1 MSAIFAIAISIGC
14 IFWSLSEPIWAWMP
28 ILVLALAI
36 RLCLTVFQ
44 SRKIN
49 EQSELS
55 PSANLLLKEY
65 LYFYELPSVCKGL
78 SSVSSIF
85 LLCSICLG
93 AIGVFQG
100 FWWGIGIAILLILL
114 FNQTAKRL
122 NPSPLIQNDP
132 EILSA
137 DVEVRNWL
145 LNKSKDTN

>member
-1 MSAIFAIAISIGC
+1 MS
-14 IFWSLSEPIWAWMP
+14 
-28 ILVLALAI
+28 LVNAM
-36 RLCLTVFQ
+36 
-44 SRKIN
+44 
-49 EQSELS
+49 
-55 PSANLLLKEY
+55 
-65 LYFYELPSVCKGL
+65 
-78 SSVSSIF
+78 
-85 LLCSICLG
+85 G

-145 LNKSKDTN
+145 LNKSKNTS